1 MFKDKC
7 VKLHVSPNQRKNC
20 CNTKLGDVE
29 QKTVPCVA
37 LEVQD
42 SAMKECDT
50 EKYIGDIVSSD
61 GSNDR
66 NIMNRRSQGFG
77 SISTIFSMLQA
88 LSFGYHYVKIG
99 LILRESHLLSKLLL
113 SCESWHRLFSYQID
127 KLEEIDLAFFHQ
139 LFNSHSKTSKE
150 IYIIE
155 SGKVPIRYLISM
167 RRIMYWWHILHVKK
181 SDMLFRVYSVQ
192 KISPVQGDWV
202 KMLEGDNKLF
212 KIKLSDDEM
221 EAISKYKIQNYL
233 KKRVREVTLE
243 YVEGLKQKHSKT
255 QNFDT
260 SRLSTSPYLNDSRFT
275 KTEREL
281 LFKLRSRTIQ
291 VKYNFQNAN
300 LQNMLCELCNLFTCT
315 QEHVLTCPVLT
326 QHCTIVNTMSVEHN
340 FIYGNVDQQLMYTRI
355 YSQFW
360 DARKFYWI

>member
-1 MFKDKC
+1 MACVAKCGFDSVELNAIVNGKMNVKRLEFNTDKC

-29 QKTVPCVA
+29 QKTVSCVA

-42 SAMKECDT
+42 SAMKQCDT

-88 LSFGYHYVKIG
+88 LSFGYHYVRIW

-139 LFNSHSKTSKE
+139 LFNSYYKTSKE
-150 IYIIE
+150 IYRIE
-155 SGKVPIRYLISM
+155 SGKIPIRYLISM

-181 SDMLFRVYSVQ
+181 SDMLFRVYSVK

-202 KMLEGDNKLF
+202 KMLEGDKKLF
-212 KIKLSDDEM
+212 KI
-221 EAISKYKIQNYL
+221 
-233 KKRVREVTLE
+233 
-243 YVEGLKQKHSKT
+243 
-255 QNFDT
+255 
-260 SRLSTSPYLNDSRFT
+260 
-275 KTEREL
+275 
-281 LFKLRSRTIQ
+281 
-291 VKYNFQNAN
+291 
-300 LQNMLCELCNLFTCT
+300 
-315 QEHVLTCPVLT
+315 
-326 QHCTIVNTMSVEHN
+326 
-340 FIYGNVDQQLMYTRI
+340 
-355 YSQFW
+355 
-360 DARKFYWI
+360 